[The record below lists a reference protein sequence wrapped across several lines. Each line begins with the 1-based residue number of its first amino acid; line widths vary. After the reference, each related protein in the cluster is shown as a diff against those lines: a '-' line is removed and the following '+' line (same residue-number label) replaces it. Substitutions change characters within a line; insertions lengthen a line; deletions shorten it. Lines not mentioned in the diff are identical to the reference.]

1 MLYSLFK
8 NNQFLIL
15 IILFFYIKKIF
26 SIIKFEMDGY
36 NRENFYKSK
45 NSGLYLSKS
54 LMKPF
59 KDFINTEGKTKE
71 QRASLEISLLDILL
85 FDSDD

>member
-1 MLYSLFK
+1 
-8 NNQFLIL
+8 
-15 IILFFYIKKIF
+15 
-26 SIIKFEMDGY
+26 MDGY

-71 QRASLEISLLDILL
+71 QRASLEISLLDNDGSSITVKTGY
-85 FDSDD
+85 SY